1 MKRILLLTALLLGT
15 VGMRAQSKAT
25 ATVNLLTGMTAK
37 LELNNTTTTATLT
50 FSGPSDRW
58 FGLQIGSFGN
68 NGGMQ
73 EGSDVVYYNGTTLI
87 DAFQN
92 GVGAIPSVDTNN
104 WTMTSNTVVGTTRT
118 IVATRAFNTGS
129 TDDYTIV
136 YADPNIDFA
145 YARALTATYAMLSH
159 GSNFG
164 YSLNNTFNCI
174 APPAPTATA
183 QTFCAGAT
191 VANLVVTGT
200 AGATFKWYATSTAA
214 TPLATTTVL
223 TNGTNY
229 YATQVVGDCEST
241 ARTTV
246 AVNITTVPL
255 PTAQNNFEFCS
266 PKTVAAL
273 TATGQPGATFKWY
286 TTLTGGTPL
295 VSTAALPAGT
305 YYVSQTVGDC
315 TSARREVH
323 VIYFTIAK
331 PTVPDTTLEF
341 CSEKRI
347 SDLTATGQPGAIFK
361 WYENATGGDVLA
373 GTTVLAAGNYFVSQ
387 TVGDCVSERQEVTI
401 TYAPL
406 AKPSVPDE
414 TPSVCPG
421 TTVANLTVTGA
432 AGAVFKWYTTEEGGE
447 PLAGTTPVV
456 AGNYYVSQTV
466 GECVSTRRHVIVSI
480 EVLPIPEAEHN
491 QTFCE
496 GATVEDL
503 VATGLAGSV
512 IRWHKPQ
519 TSAPLAGNTIL
530 VAGPYY
536 VRQMAN
542 GCESAFKEVVV
553 TLLPKPAAPGGA
565 ATQTFEEGE
574 TVSDFTI
581 SILVDAV
588 VKWYIM
594 DGGQLV
600 LVPATQPLVDGKE
613 YFVTQTVGDCE
624 SEPLKITADK
634 VLSNT
639 AFDFK
644 ALMVYPNPVTDVLT
658 VSNKDVISQITV
670 INLLGQTVISQ
681 KAYSDKVEIN
691 TSKLQNGT
699 YLLKVT
705 TSYGEAVLK
714 VIK

>member
-15 VGMRAQSKAT
+15 VAMRAQSKAT

-50 FSGPSDRW
+50 LTGPSDRW

-68 NGGMQ
+68 SGGMQ
-73 EGSDVVYYNGTTLI
+73 EGSDVVYFNGTTLV
-87 DAFQN
+87 DAYQN
-92 GVGAIPSVDTNN
+92 GVGAIPSADTNN
-104 WTMTSNTVVGTTRT
+104 WTMSSNTVAGSTRT
-118 IVATRAFNTGS
+118 VVATRAFNTGS

-164 YSLNNTFNCI
+164 YSLNNIFNCV

-191 VANLVVTGT
+191 VANLIATGA
-200 AGATFKWYATSTAA
+200 AGATFKWYAAA
-214 TPLATTTVL
+214 TGGTALTATTVL
-223 TNGTNY
+223 TNGTTY
-229 YATQVVGDCEST
+229 HVVQVVGECEST
-241 ARTTV
+241 TRTAIVATV
-246 AVNITTVPL
+246 TTVPV

-286 TTLTGGTPL
+286 TTLTGGTAL
-295 VSTAALPAGT
+295 TSTTALIAGT

-341 CSEKRI
+341 CSEKRV

-361 WYENATGGDVLA
+361 WYENATGGDVLPS
-373 GTTVLAAGNYFVSQ
+373 TTELVAGNYFVSQ

-401 TYAPL
+401 TYGPL
-406 AKPSVPDE
+406 VKPSVPDE

-421 TTVANLTVTGA
+421 TTIANLTVTGA
-432 AGAVFKWYTTEEGGE
+432 PGAIFTWYANAEGGD
-447 PLAGTTPVV
+447 PLPVTTPVV
-456 AGNYYVSQTV
+456 AGNYYVTQTV
-466 GECVSTRRHVIVSI
+466 GDCVSTRRHIIVSI
-480 EVLPIPEAEHN
+480 ETLPIPQAEHN
-491 QTFCE
+491 QTYCE
-496 GATVEDL
+496 GSTVGDL
-503 VATGLAGSV
+503 QAEGLAGAV
-512 IRWHKPQ
+512 ITWHKPQ
-519 TSAPLAGNTIL
+519 TSEPLSENTVL

-536 VRQMAN
+536 VRQIAN
-542 GCESAFKEVVV
+542 GCESDLKEVVV

-581 SILVDAV
+581 SILVGAT
-588 VKWYIM
+588 VKWYVM
-594 DGGQLV
+594 DGGHLV
-600 LVPATQPLVDGKE
+600 EVPSTKLLVDGHE
-613 YFVTQTVGDCE
+613 YYVTQTVGDCE
-624 SEPLKITADK
+624 SEPLEITADM
-634 VLSNT
+634 VLGVD
-639 AFDFK
+639 DFNFK
-644 ALMVYPNPVTDVLT
+644 GLVVYPNPMTDVLT
-658 VSNKDVISQITV
+658 VSNKDIISHITV

-681 KAYSDKVEIN
+681 KANSDKVEVN

-705 TSYGEAVLK
+705 TSYGEATLK
-714 VIK
+714 VVK